1 MSSTATVGVGGSL
14 GRAILPTGAVDI
26 ALDLLFPPP
35 NPHKTNPSLWV
46 KEKLGRFVWS
56 GQVEILDSLFEN
68 KYTAVKACHGPGKS
82 FTASCAGAWW
92 LDPDV
97 HELGSAFVISTAPSW
112 PQVDA
117 ILWRELRRRKR
128 EASMPGRITSE
139 CMWYMGEGRGEEE
152 LIAMGRKPQDYD
164 QHAFQGIH
172 ARYLLVIVDEACGIP
187 EMLWNAINSLVTN
200 DFARVL
206 AIGNPDDPT
215 SKFADY
221 CKPGSGWNV
230 ITIPA
235 FSTPN
240 FTGEWIPEEIRD
252 DLVTPAWVEER
263 EREWGI
269 GSPLYTSKVLAE
281 FPEVTDDTLFPPALL
296 ERACKNELA
305 GIAPGRYGADIARMG
320 DDESCLYRNRGGQ
333 IRLVKRWHKMDTME
347 SAGQIA
353 AQLNLHGP
361 SRVPAIIDSIGVGA
375 GVYDRL
381 REQRY
386 PVGGFQGSQKA
397 FNTDRY
403 ANRRAEVYW
412 EFKDGLEKEL
422 FDLDAD
428 DLKLMKQLSEI
439 KYHLNSRGQIVIES
453 KEDMKA
459 RGLPSPDRA
468 DACIYTTV
476 RMGSMSLA
484 GSTSTVAGDLMR
496 KKM

>member
-1 MSSTATVGVGGSL
+1 MSSATQVGAEGSL
-14 GRAILPTGAVDI
+14 GRALLPSGAVDV
-26 ALDLLFPPP
+26 ALDILFPPA
-35 NPHKTNPSLWV
+35 NVHKTNPGLWV
-46 KEKLGRFVWS
+46 KEKLERFVWS
-56 GQVEILDSLFEN
+56 GQIEILDSLLNN

-82 FTASCAGAWW
+82 FTASCAAAWW
-92 LDPDV
+92 LDPDI
-97 HELGSAFVISTAPSW
+97 HELGTAFVISTAPSW

-128 EASMPGRITSE
+128 EATLPGRITAE

-172 ARYLLVIVDEACGIP
+172 ARYLLVVVDEACGIP

-296 ERACKNELA
+296 ERACKNELS
-305 GIAPGRYGADIARMG
+305 GIGPGRYGADIARMG
-320 DDESCLYRNRGGQ
+320 DDESCLYRNRDGV

-353 AQLNLHGP
+353 AVLNTHGP
-361 SRVPAIIDSIGVGA
+361 SRVPAIVDSIGVGA

-381 REQRY
+381 RELRY
-386 PVGGFQGSQKA
+386 PVGGFMGSQKA
-397 FNTDRY
+397 FNSERY

-412 EFKDGLEKEL
+412 EFKDGLEADI
-422 FDLDAD
+422 FDLDPD

-476 RMGSMSLA
+476 KMGSMSIA
-484 GSTSTVAGDLMR
+484 GSTSTVAGDLFNKVM
-496 KKM
+496 